1 MRYMKKLLPLVMLLM
16 TASAANAGGLVTR
29 HQSSLQHTV
38 DPTRTITSRT
48 ANSFAVSGSG
58 VTMDVDG
65 GSLSGADQ
73 AVGSL
78 GTLTTG
84 QAAGSFG
91 TAYQTTAGEAFSYST
106 SFTAGDKTDATGTV
120 STVYTAGSAG
130 DYSSGSSAP
139 GTIGLDHGLT
149 VTGTTQGAGTS
160 VTAQFVTEITV
171 ID

>member
-1 MRYMKKLLPLVMLLM
+1 MKRFVPLVMLLM

-58 VTMDVDG
+58 VTMDGDG
-65 GSLSGADQ
+65 GSLSAADLV
-73 AVGSL
+73 VGGF

-84 QAAGSFG
+84 QAAGDFS
-91 TAYQTTAGEAFSYST
+91 TAYQTTAGEAFSYSS
-106 SFTAGDKTDATGTV
+106 SFTSGDKTDATGTV
-120 STVYTAGSAG
+120 STVYSAGSAG
-130 DYSSGSSAP
+130 SYSGDAKP
-139 GTIGLDHGLT
+139 GTIGLDHGLS

>member
-1 MRYMKKLLPLVMLLM
+1 MKKLLPLVMLLM

-48 ANSFAVSGSG
+48 ANSYSISGSG
-58 VTMDVDG
+58 VTLDDDG
-65 GSLSGADQ
+65 GSLGAADLV
-73 AVGSL
+73 VGGL
-78 GTLTTG
+78 GTLTNG
-84 QAAGSFG
+84 AAAGSFS
-91 TAYQTTAGEAFSYST
+91 TAYQTTAGEAFSYSN
-106 SFTAGDKTDATGTV
+106 SFTAGDASNGTGTV

-130 DYSSGSSAP
+130 DYSGGSAAP

>member
-1 MRYMKKLLPLVMLLM
+1 MKAGLFAFAMLLM
-16 TASAANAGGLVTR
+16 TAGASHAGGLVTR

-48 ANSFAVSGSG
+48 ANSFAVAGSG
-58 VTMDVDG
+58 VTMDLEG

-73 AVGSL
+73 VVGGL
-78 GTLTTG
+78 GTLTDG
-84 QAAGSFG
+84 SAGGSFG
-91 TAYQTTAGEAFSYST
+91 TAYQTTAGEAFSYSN
-106 SFTAGDKTDATGTV
+106 SFTSGDATDATGTV

-130 DYSSGSSAP
+130 EYSGDAKP

-160 VTAQFVTEITV
+160 VTAQFVTEVTV

>member
-1 MRYMKKLLPLVMLLM
+1 MKKLVPLIMLLM

-58 VTMDVDG
+58 VTMDGDG
-65 GSLSGADQ
+65 GSLSAADLV
-73 AVGSL
+73 VGGF

-84 QAAGSFG
+84 QAAGDFS
-91 TAYQTTAGEAFSYST
+91 TAYQTTAGEAFSYSS
-106 SFTAGDKTDATGTV
+106 SFTSGDKTDATGTI
-120 STVYTAGSAG
+120 STVYSAGSAG
-130 DYSSGSSAP
+130 DYSGGSAAP

>member
-1 MRYMKKLLPLVMLLM
+1 MKKLVPLIMLLM

-58 VTMDVDG
+58 VTMDDSG
-65 GSLSGADQ
+65 GSLSSADLV
-73 AVGSL
+73 VGGL
-78 GTLTTG
+78 GTLTNG
-84 QAAGSFG
+84 AAAGSFS
-91 TAYQTTAGEAFSYST
+91 TAYQTTAGEAFSYSN
-106 SFTAGDKTDATGTV
+106 SFTAGDANNGTGTI

-130 DYSSGSSAP
+130 DYNSGSSALS
-139 GTIGLDHGLT
+139 TIGLDHGLT

-160 VTAQFVTEITV
+160 VTAQFVTEVTV